1 MLCETPPAHTEIEH
15 QHARDERHRRWR
27 GRLPPP
33 QEANRWRNEQQPA
46 TGSCNAGGQAGA
58 SKFFH
63 LCRERSETHQ
73 WMETSRLTQQAI
85 KHEGDDS
92 GKRTQCS
99 GNPGGQHD
107 KEYKLF
113 RMLAKEIS
121 FVYDMSRM
129 PRRINSAIYNFG
141 TQNPYPVTSAPAR
154 TSWKTTRSTC
164 LSACSRKGFR
174 MTLT

>member
-15 QHARDERHRRWR
+15 QHARDERHRRWH

-33 QEANRWRNEQQPA
+33 QEAKRWRNEQQPA

-107 KEYKLF
+107 KEYKFNELHQGASDIACKAIQPPEC
-113 RMLAKEIS
+113 RLPYKIE
-121 FVYDMSRM
+121 RQ
-129 PRRINSAIYNFG
+129 PRG
-141 TQNPYPVTSAPAR
+141 QQQHQTQRAGQEPPR
-154 TSWKTTRSTC
+154 Q
-164 LSACSRKGFR
+164 
-174 MTLT
+174 